1 VSVDHVDVLIVGAGL
16 SGIGAGHQMRANFP
30 AKTYTILEARAE
42 IGGTWSL
49 FTYPG
54 VRSDSDMHTLGY
66 KFRPWTQ
73 AKAIADGPSIL
84 DYVRDTAREGD
95 VERHVRFGLRVVR
108 AHWTTADALWS
119 VEAEDVHTGEI
130 TRVTCGFLFM
140 CSGYY
145 RYDEGFTPEFT
156 GTERFRGPIIHPQ
169 HWPAD
174 LDYSGKRVVVIG
186 SGATAVTLVPT
197 MAHDAA
203 HVTMLQRS
211 PSYIVSLA
219 EQDKLANR
227 LRRFLPAKRV
237 YSIIRWKNVL
247 RTMASFVISR
257 RRPNVMKSLIRKGQ
271 EQQLLADF
279 DFDTHLTPTYN
290 PWDQRLCV
298 APNGDLFRALRKG
311 TASIVTDRIDTFTET
326 GLTLESGAEIE
337 ADIIVTATGLNL
349 LVFGGVEL
357 TVDGEPVEVPQHM
370 AYKGIMLN
378 DVPNFAFGLG
388 YTNASWT
395 LKIDLTYDYVW
406 RLLRHMDVTG
416 TNWCAPRLR
425 DPSVTAL
432 PFLDFSSGYVTRSIA
447 AFPTA
452 GSKGPWRARMNYLY
466 DAITLPRGSVDD
478 GTMEFGRGAQV
489 SAVRPAPAR

>member
-1 VSVDHVDVLIVGAGL
+1 MDHVDVLIVGAGL

-30 AKTYTILEARAE
+30 AKTYAIFEARAE

-66 KFRPWTQ
+66 KFRPWTD

-84 DYVRDTAREGD
+84 SYVRDTAREGD
-95 VERHVRFGLRVVR
+95 VERQVRFGLRVVR
-108 AHWTTADALWS
+108 AHWSTADARWS
-119 VEAEDVHTGEI
+119 VEAEDVHTGDI

-145 RYDEGFTPEFT
+145 RYDEGFTPAFT
-156 GTERFRGPIIHPQ
+156 GTERFTGPIIHPQ

-174 LDYSGKRVVVIG
+174 LDYTGKRVVIIG
-186 SGATAVTLVPT
+186 SGASAVTLVPA
-197 MAHDAA
+197 MARDAA

-219 EQDKLANR
+219 EQDKMANR

-237 YSIIRWKNVL
+237 YSIIRWKNAL
-247 RTMASFVISR
+247 RTLASFVISR
-257 RRPNVMKSLIRKGQ
+257 HWPDVMKSLIRKGQ
-271 EQQLLADF
+271 EQQLPADF

-298 APNGDLFRALRKG
+298 APDGDLFRALRNG
-311 TASIVTDRIDTFTET
+311 TASIVTDRIDTFSET
-326 GLTLESGAEIE
+326 GLTLASGAELE
-337 ADIIVTATGLNL
+337 ADIVVTATGLNL

-357 TVDGEPVEVPQHM
+357 TVDGEPVEVPKHL
-370 AYKGIMLN
+370 AYKGIMLS

-406 RLLRHMDVTG
+406 RLLRHMDATG
-416 TNWCAPRLR
+416 TNWCVPRLR
-425 DPSVTAL
+425 DASVTEL
-432 PFLDFSSGYVTRSIA
+432 PFLDFSSGYVMRSIEK
-447 AFPTA
+447 FPKA
-452 GSKGPWRARMNYLY
+452 GSKGPWRARMNYLV
-466 DAITLPRGSVDD
+466 DAIVMPRGSVDD
-478 GTMEFGRGAQV
+478 AAMEFGRGAPE
-489 SAVRPAPAR
+489 SSVRPAAAR